1 MPYELGMHLE
11 LPMTF
16 LFNDTIMG
24 ADHFK
29 LVIPKTQNPN
39 DSAQSLEMSDAGN
52 TLKLVNH

>member
-1 MPYELGMHLE
+1 MPYGPGIHLE

-16 LFNDTIMG
+16 LFHGTIMG

-39 DSAQSLEMSDAGN
+39 NLAQSLERSEAGN
-52 TLKLVNH
+52 ALKLVNH